1 MFNLL
6 TYTNTYFPLEKIQRS
21 SLVISDAQ
29 YNKLYEGQVTASH
42 NRYSYWWRRCTTNQS
57 AVGRVLTKYY
67 WNTNSD
73 TGLAPNAYNNLF
85 IPMIRLSEIYL
96 MAIETTTDL
105 AEANSLYNT
114 YMRYHNVLLDADAFA
129 SLNDVKN
136 VIIDEYRRELIG
148 EGQMFYV
155 YKRLC
160 SPSILWHS
168 TNVSE
173 ADYVVKLPLTK

>member
-1 MFNLL
+1 MLIFLHGNNQTLLPIYNLRL
-6 TYTNTYFPLEKIQRS
+6 DLRRLLRFYPKHHIVGLCLRNV
-21 SLVISDAQ
+21 VI
-29 YNKLYEGQVTASH
+29 
-42 NRYSYWWRRCTTNQS
+42 
-57 AVGRVLTKYY
+57 
-67 WNTNSD
+67 
-73 TGLAPNAYNNLF
+73 
-85 IPMIRLSEIYL
+85 
-96 MAIETTTDL
+96 DL
-105 AEANSLYNT
+105 LL
-114 YMRYHNVLLDADAFA
+114 LLDADAFA